1 MPKKVQRLIR
11 AVWYS
16 VGVAGPATQGPN
28 QTRSLAKLELLK
40 SLWQPRI
47 SSPDFHSQ
55 PFTSSKVPRSV
66 LSQLYIIYYLR
77 LGKRPPRTVCPIDLF
92 LCYQIRI

>member
-55 PFTSSKVPRSV
+55 PFTSSKVRF
-66 LSQLYIIYYLR
+66 ITTIYYL
-77 LGKRPPRTVCPIDLF
+77 LF
-92 LCYQIRI
+92 EARKETTQNSMSD